1 MKTKI
6 YLLLSTAATLL
17 LASCSSNSGGDKTGE
32 GATTQVQPLINQ
44 SSTQTYKHVIPMDA
58 IKDMVSTYENERIS
72 KLKSI
77 NGENFTDSKNG
88 WVSLDELSSFIE
100 EVKAATKNKGLET
113 KDVGVRLYFSVYPQ
127 QREGESAYF
136 RALQTDYRS
145 KQTFLLLP
153 TYFDAKTQTHYDILS
168 TASNRSQEIFLGGG
182 GATESR
188 NMDEKEAPKSRS
200 SVAPAEQSFLALN
213 HMALCP
219 PACPN

>member
-17 LASCSSNSGGDKTGE
+17 LASCSSNSGGDKAGND
-32 GATTQVQPLINQ
+32 ASTQAQPLLNQ
-44 SSTQTYKHVIPMDA
+44 TTSQTYTHVIPLDA
-58 IKDMVSTYENERIS
+58 IKDMVNTYETERIS
-72 KLKSI
+72 KLRSI
-77 NGENFTDSKNG
+77 NGESFTDSKNG

-100 EVKAATKNKGLET
+100 EVKAATKSKGLET

-127 QREGESAYF
+127 QHEGESAYF
-136 RALQTDYRS
+136 RALENDYRS

-168 TASNRSQEIFLGGG
+168 TTSNRSQEIFLGGRP
-182 GATESR
+182 ATESK
-188 NMDEKEAPKSRS
+188 NIGDEDAAKSRS
-200 SVAPAEQSFLALN
+200 SVAAAAPSYIGLN